1 MNVADKRTFNDRV
14 RQSFVNQLFI
24 LFFILGSI
32 GVQAQTFPIGPPKA
46 PNADGAVNLGRKAD
60 GLWYERNK
68 KGQETP
74 FRIDPRAN
82 TLPVY
87 RTMADVQAWTVAAD
101 NAPSVIN
108 ISDLGRGG
116 IFVRNVNDT
125 KMPDDGVMVL
135 RTKSGLVY
143 ERIVES
149 FVNVKWFGAKGD
161 GEADDHAALQKA
173 LTYCKNKGI
182 TLFMS
187 DGIYNTS
194 QPLSV
199 TINNSTGNMDT
210 GGRRLNILG
219 TGRSNVAIRYTG
231 NDDITVLKIVGTT
244 DDNLNLEG
252 FRIIPTNRNARKA
265 TGLDIRNLANFTLK
279 EVNVGF
285 FDKGLNLIDANEGI
299 VEKCVF
305 EWNNKGL
312 YAAPASFGVAP
323 NGIVFL
329 SCAFNSNLDYGCF
342 IENGCN
348 NSFIGCRMLGN
359 GSGATGR
366 GIKLQYSGFNGGV
379 SGVIQ
384 GCYAEN
390 NKGATIEIVAAAP
403 GAHVL
408 QGNTFNRLGTKGS
421 SNVDILF
428 TPLNLVN
435 NDGKVNVISMQ
446 GNSFMGYSGYKPIST
461 HPRVVCSP
469 GANNYNN
476 WLVDDN
482 NFYQDD
488 EERPVYGA
496 NVRFKNEPYDTWA
509 HAGAAAV
516 AINNGTLNLANA
528 GSYYVYISSSSGT
541 ITSIPGVAPGKQIT
555 LQADHPVVIQH
566 NAHCILKNGAN
577 FTFAPG
583 QTITLYRQSAT
594 MWREVGRQ

>member
-1 MNVADKRTFNDRV
+1 MNVANERKLIENISGF
-14 RQSFVNQLFI
+14 FMKQLLTLTFI
-24 LFFILGSI
+24 LVAFC
-32 GVQAQTFPIGPPKA
+32 VQAQNFPIGPPKA
-46 PNADGAVNLGRKAD
+46 PNADGTVNLGRKAD

-68 KGQETP
+68 NGQETP

-108 ISDLGRGG
+108 VSDPGRGG
-116 IFVRNVNDT
+116 IFVRNVNDAKT
-125 KMPDDGVMVL
+125 PDDGVMVL
-135 RTKSGLVY
+135 RTKSGVVY

-149 FVNVKWFGAKGD
+149 FINVKWFGAKGD

-173 LTYCKNKGI
+173 LNYCKNKGI
-182 TLFMS
+182 TLFLS
-187 DGIYNTS
+187 DGVYNTS

-199 TINNSTGNMDT
+199 TINNSTGHMFA

-231 NDDITVLKIVGTT
+231 SADITVLKVVGTA

-252 FRIIPTNRNARKA
+252 FRIISANTNVRKA
-265 TGLDIRNLANFTLK
+265 TGLDIRNLSNFTLK
-279 EVNVGF
+279 EVNVSF
-285 FDKGLNLIDANEGI
+285 FDKGVNLIDAGEGI

-305 EWNNKGL
+305 DWNDKGF
-312 YAAPASFGVAP
+312 YAAPAGYGIAP

-329 SCAFNSNLDYGCF
+329 SCAFNSNREYGCL

-348 NSFIGCRMLGN
+348 NSFIGCRLLSN
-359 GSGATGR
+359 GEGPTGR
-366 GIKLQYSGFNGGV
+366 AIKLQYIGFNGGV
-379 SGVIQ
+379 SGIIQ

-390 NKGATIEIVAAAP
+390 NRGATIEIVAAAP

-421 SNVDILF
+421 SHVDILF
-428 TPLNLVN
+428 TPLNLVH

-446 GNSFMGYSGYKPIST
+446 GNSFMGYSGYPPSSAN
-461 HPRVVCSP
+461 PRVICAP
-469 GANNYNN
+469 GPNNYNN

-482 NFYQDD
+482 NFYQFD
-488 EERPVYGA
+488 EEKPVYGA

-509 HAGAAAV
+509 HSPSARV

-528 GSYYVYISSSSGT
+528 GSYYVYINNTAGT
-541 ITSIPGVAPGKQIT
+541 ITDIEGIPPGKQVI
-555 LQADHPVVIQH
+555 LQADHPIVIQH
-566 NAHCILKNGAN
+566 NAKCILRNATN
-577 FTFAPG
+577 FTFTPG
-583 QTITLYRQSAT
+583 QTITLYRQNPVV
-594 MWREVGRQ
+594 WREVARQ